1 MGVRRLS
8 ISVPPEV
15 EQNIRVAAAGAGLPV
30 SAWLARVA
38 THAAVLEDGR
48 RAVREYESEHG
59 ALSEIG
65 RVEARRVLDELGVG
79 QPGQPGPPGSAAA
92 G

>member
-15 EQNIRVAAAGAGLPV
+15 EENIRVAAAGAGLPV
-30 SAWLARVA
+30 STWLAQVA
-38 THAAVLEDGR
+38 THAAVVEDGR
-48 RAVREYESEHG
+48 RAVREYEAEHG
-59 ALSEIG
+59 SLSE
-65 RVEARRVLDELGVG
+65 RSRAQARRVLDELGVG
-79 QPGQPGPPGSAAA
+79 QPGRQAA

>member
-30 SAWLARVA
+30 STWLAQVA
-38 THAAVLEDGR
+38 AQAALVEDGR
-48 RAVREYESEHG
+48 RAVREHEAEHG
-59 ALSEIG
+59 RLDEIS
-65 RVEARRVLDELGVG
+65 RAEARQVLDGLGVG
-79 QPGQPGPPGSAAA
+79 WPGQRAPRR
-92 G
+92 

>member
-1 MGVRRLS
+1 MAVRRLS

-15 EQNIRVAAAGAGLPV
+15 EQHIRRAAAAAGLPV

-48 RAVREYESEHG
+48 RAVREHEAEHG
-59 ALSEIG
+59 GPSDNDRAQ
-65 RVEARRVLDELGVG
+65 ARRVLDNLGVG
-79 QPGQPGPPGSAAA
+79 QPHRQVVG
-92 G
+92 

>member
-15 EQNIRVAAAGAGLPV
+15 EENIRVAAAGAGLPV
-30 SAWLARVA
+30 STWLAQVA
-38 THAAVLEDGR
+38 THAAVVEDGR
-48 RAVREYESEHG
+48 RAVREYEAEHG
-59 ALSEIG
+59 SVSE
-65 RVEARRVLDELGVG
+65 RSRAQARRVLDELGVG
-79 QPGQPGPPGSAAA
+79 QPGRRAA

>member
-8 ISVPPEV
+8 ISVAPEV

-30 SAWLARVA
+30 STWLAQVA

-59 ALSEIG
+59 ALSEVS
-65 RVEARRVLDELGVG
+65 RAEARRVLDELGIG
-79 QPGQPGPPGSAAA
+79 HPGPPA

>member
-8 ISVPPEV
+8 ISVAPEV
-15 EQNIRVAAAGAGLPV
+15 EENIRAAAAAADLPV

-48 RAVREYESEHG
+48 RAVREYEAEHG
-59 ALSEIG
+59 TLTDRSRA
-65 RVEARRVLDELGVG
+65 EARRVLDQLGVG
-79 QPGQPGPPGSAAA
+79 EPSRRAAE
-92 G
+92 

>member
-15 EQNIRVAAAGAGLPV
+15 EENIRVAAAGAGLPV

-38 THAAVLEDGR
+38 THAAVLQDGR
-48 RAVREYESEHG
+48 RAVREYEAEHG
-59 ALSEIG
+59 GLGQGSRA
-65 RVEARRVLDELGVG
+65 EARRVLDELGVG
-79 QPGQPGPPGSAAA
+79 QPGQPAA
-92 G
+92 GQ